1 MTKVYSW
8 AFATA
13 LFFPLAFAFVNQA
26 AMIVA

>member
-1 MTKVYSW
+1 MTKFYSM
-8 AFATA
+8 ALATA